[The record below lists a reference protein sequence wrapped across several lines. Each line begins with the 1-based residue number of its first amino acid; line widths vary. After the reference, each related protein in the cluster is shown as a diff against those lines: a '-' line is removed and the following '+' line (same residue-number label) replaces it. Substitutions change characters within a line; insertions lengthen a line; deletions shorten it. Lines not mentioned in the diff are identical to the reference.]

1 MAREEIVWFYY
12 EVDALMWLD
21 KDEIL
26 YITTADG
33 TTIGVLKDCEVTISF
48 ETVSS
53 RETVRDT
60 DGVLKIKVIER
71 IEEPPVMTIT
81 GKMVDWDTSIHV
93 KII

>member
-1 MAREEIVWFYY
+1 MG
-12 EVDALMWLD
+12 LG

-33 TTIGVLKDCEVTISF
+33 TTLGVLEDCEVTISA
-48 ETVSS
+48 ETVLG
-53 RETVRDT
+53 RETVLDA
-60 DGVLKIKVIER
+60 DGLVKTKVSNR
-71 IEEPPVMTIT
+71 IEEPPVITIT